1 MNTSGPHGAGLSNMI
16 FAPRDASIIEFPLRP
31 QVIRC
36 FGHMAMAL
44 GLDYWI
50 VPQINAVYNGNYTM
64 DPAKAEHVVR
74 LVRHL
79 MERKRVP
86 AARSVHEEL

>member
-1 MNTSGPHGAGLSNMI
+1 MI
-16 FAPRDASIIEFPLRP
+16 FAPRDASIIEFPLKLYS
-31 QVIRC
+31 VRC

-50 VPQINAVYNGNYTM
+50 VPLLQSLHFSRYKM
-64 DPAKAEHVVR
+64 DPTKAEHVVR